1 MNGFARLAQ
10 RLYATDRH
18 FCRLAESANTCS
30 FRRYISQM
38 IYVVIYVDIQPSS
51 VGGAIALLMQYREH
65 NSTTAGHFWT
75 SILQELSRP
84 NRFVVVE
91 AWKDEASVQ
100 AHQQLPNTLEYQ
112 SRLNAI
118 HNSPFDRRVHSEFAA
133 HRTSSVS
140 RADALHVVTHVD
152 VPPPRKDET
161 EVLLKTLGEQSRND
175 QGNLGYDVFQQLAPR
190 TNHFTVFAVWINDTA
205 YVSHEAEP
213 HTRKFRE
220 SLGPMLGAPYDER
233 WYRKLD

>member
-1 MNGFARLAQ
+1 
-10 RLYATDRH
+10 
-18 FCRLAESANTCS
+18 
-30 FRRYISQM
+30 M
-38 IYVVIYVDIQPSS
+38 IYAVIYVDIQPGS
-51 VGGAIALLMQYREH
+51 VGGAIALLAQYREH
-65 NSTTAGHFWT
+65 NSTRTGHFWT
-75 SILQELSRP
+75 IILQELSRP

-91 AWKDEASVQ
+91 AWKGDESVQ

-133 HRTSSVS
+133 RQTSSAS
-140 RADALHVVTHVD
+140 GADALHVVTHVD

-161 EVLLKTLGEQSRND
+161 EVLLKTLAEQSRND
-175 QGNLGYDVFQQLAPR
+175 QGCLRYDVFQQLAPR
-190 TNHFTVFAVWINDTA
+190 TNHFTVFAVWISDTA
-205 YVSHEAEP
+205 YASHEAQP